1 MLVTLAIQKHP
12 EMIYCYP
19 TINSQKT
26 KCYFFENWDEVPITA
41 FVKWQAIASELE
53 TIEKQYNELA
63 TQLKEVAEKMAV
75 NIFNGKPTDVL
86 QKQKQNIER
95 RLAPIAKQ
103 KAGLEIEGIACFTDV
118 PIHCLATMTIH
129 YRRDDSEDI
138 ELWDAD
144 NCLDA
149 YKARLFNLA
158 SCKLPQE
165 AQGEFL
171 FQTRSDSEIGQLL
184 EQYKKLGFLGR
195 LFLPKAYR
203 LRKELK
209 SAMYGVYKIKDIWE
223 QTTFAN
229 KEMQDNANVIVE
241 QIKKG
246 DFSGIVYL
254 IAMMTVEGQSDEG
267 VLRSIRNESATAYL
281 EKYKEAF
288 IQLYRK
294 REELFT
300 KSKSQLTV
308 GTLIRLKNFFL

>member
-1 MLVTLAIQKHP
+1 
-12 EMIYCYP
+12 MIYCYP
-19 TINSQKT
+19 TIEGQKT
-26 KCYFFENWDEVPITA
+26 KCYFYENWDEVPISA

-53 TIEKQYNELA
+53 AIEKQYNELA
-63 TQLKEVAEKMAV
+63 SQYKEVAEKMAV
-75 NIFNGKPTDVL
+75 NVFNGKPTDVL

-118 PIHCLATMTIH
+118 PVQCLATMTIH
-129 YRRDDSEDI
+129 DRRDDSEEV

-149 YKARLFNLA
+149 YRARLFNLA

-165 AQGEFL
+165 AQSEFI
-171 FQTRSDSEIGQLL
+171 FQTESDSHIEALL
-184 EQYKKLGFLGR
+184 QRYKKLGFLGR

-209 SAMYGVYKIKDIWE
+209 AAMYGVYKIKDIWE

-246 DFSGIVYL
+246 DFSGLVYL
-254 IAMMTVEGQSDEG
+254 IAMMTVEGQTDEK

-288 IQLYRK
+288 IEVYRK
-294 REELFT
+294 RESLFT
-300 KSKSQLTV
+300 KSKNQLTV
-308 GTLIRLKNFFL
+308 GTLIRLKNFFLSN

>member
-1 MLVTLAIQKHP
+1 
-12 EMIYCYP
+12 MIYCYP
-19 TINSQKT
+19 TIQGKKT
-26 KCYFFENWDEVPITA
+26 KCYFYENWDEVPISA
-41 FVKWQAIASELE
+41 FVKWQKIASELE
-53 TIEKQYNELA
+53 VIEKQYKELA
-63 TQLKEVAEKMAV
+63 EQLKEVAEKMAV
-75 NIFNGKPTDVL
+75 ALFNGKPIDVL

-95 RLAPIAKQ
+95 RLAPIAKE

-118 PIHCLATMTIH
+118 PIECLATMTIVD
-129 YRRDDSEDI
+129 RREDDEQI

-165 AQGEFL
+165 AQASFV
-171 FQTRSDSEIGQLL
+171 FQTRTDEEIEVLL
-184 EQYKKLGFLGR
+184 SKYKKLGFLGR
-195 LFLPKAYR
+195 LLLPKAYR

-209 SAMYGVYKIKDIWE
+209 AAMYGVYQVKDIWV

-254 IAMMTVEGQSDEG
+254 IAMMTVEGQSDEQI
-267 VLRSIRNESATAYL
+267 LHSIRNDKAAVYL

-294 REELFT
+294 REQLFT
-300 KSKSQLTV
+300 QSKNQLSV
-308 GTLIRLKNFFL
+308 ATLIRIKNFFLSS

>member
-1 MLVTLAIQKHP
+1 
-12 EMIYCYP
+12 MIYCYP
-19 TINSQKT
+19 TVQGKKT
-26 KCYFFENWDEVPITA
+26 KCFFYENWDEVPISA
-41 FVKWQAIASELE
+41 FVKWQKIASELE
-53 TIEKQYNELA
+53 VIEKQYKELA
-63 TQLKEVAEKMAV
+63 EQLKEVAEKMAV
-75 NIFNGKPTDVL
+75 ALFNNKPIEVL

-95 RLAPIAKQ
+95 RLAPISKE

-118 PIHCLATMTIH
+118 PIECLATMTIAD
-129 YRRDDSEDI
+129 RREDDEQI

-165 AQGEFL
+165 AQSNFV
-171 FQTRSDSEIGQLL
+171 FQTRTDEEIEVLFK
-184 EQYKKLGFLGR
+184 QYRKLGFLGR
-195 LFLPKAYR
+195 LFFPKAYR
-203 LRKELK
+203 LRKELRA
-209 SAMYGVYKIKDIWE
+209 AMYGVYQVKDIWV

-254 IAMMTVEGQSDEG
+254 IAMMTVEGQSDEAI
-267 VLRSIRNESATAYL
+267 LHSIRNDKAAVYL

-294 REELFT
+294 REQLFT
-300 KSKSQLTV
+300 QSKNQLSV
-308 GTLIRLKNFFL
+308 ATLIRIKNFFLSS